1 MYLLSDQQESAAEL
15 VEDRHNNSAI
25 EQPSLEK
32 RCTKGRSREIRK
44 ERKISRNTGKAYE
57 TETGKKI
64 PARTFKSLE
73 NCRNKCCSKLSTNA
87 QKTMF
92 DKYWGMGDRNRRA
105 SFISGLISFSSPK
118 ASRKR
123 RNTPEK
129 QKNRQVTFTYH
140 IPIDGEQ
147 VKLCKSCF
155 LRVFDETPKFVWVL
169 CKQKQ
174 QSPTNYSTPDKRGM
188 LPPPN
193 KITDEQL
200 NAVQEHLASLP
211 AYESHYCRK
220 ETSKKYLPPYFTVT
234 KTYNMYCETTEKPI
248 SYTKYLELFKKSN
261 IAIKSPK
268 KDTCQACD
276 KYNMQLTYVN
286 DEERT
291 EILKQQEDHHNE
303 AEIAYETKKRDKQRA
318 KTEDNF
324 TVLAFDL
331 QQCLPTPSI
340 ETSVVFYKRQLWT
353 FNLTVHNM
361 KSDKATCFVWYE
373 SVAKRGANEIGS
385 CVFKAVENLPQ
396 NIKHVILYSDTCPGQ
411 NKNSLF
417 LAMCVS
423 VVKNTHVEI
432 VDHKFMVPGHSRMEC
447 DSDHA
452 QIEKFKKR
460 HDTPISHSHDWAQMI
475 RLVNKKNPFSVIELD
490 QNDFLDYASLLK
502 TEINMN
508 KSNETG
514 EKCVWREVKWL
525 KIKPQKVF
533 YKRNLKEDE
542 PFATIDIARRNKP
555 NPQLH
560 PPACYN
566 APIPIAPEKKKDL
579 LTLLRY
585 IPPVFHEFYNQLP
598 TTNSE
603 YKDPILESDTDEN

>member
-1 MYLLSDQQESAAEL
+1 MFDITYDSDYHVFIEPIAKKARGMRRLFTAESIDNVIDIQEASTSKSHGENHYSIIAEPTNNTQTVEQFKCLEQPIFSDFDSDDSIADPNYVLSDQEESAAEL

-220 ETSKKYLPPYFTVT
+220 ETSK
-234 KTYNMYCETTEKPI
+234 N
-248 SYTKYLELFKKSN
+248 
-261 IAIKSPK
+261 
-268 KDTCQACD
+268 TC
-276 KYNMQLTYVN
+276 L
-286 DEERT
+286 
-291 EILKQQEDHHNE
+291 H
-303 AEIAYETKKRDKQRA
+303 
-318 KTEDNF
+318 
-324 TVLAFDL
+324 
-331 QQCLPTPSI
+331 
-340 ETSVVFYKRQLWT
+340 TSL
-353 FNLTVHNM
+353 
-361 KSDKATCFVWYE
+361 
-373 SVAKRGANEIGS
+373 
-385 CVFKAVENLPQ
+385 
-396 NIKHVILYSDTCPGQ
+396 
-411 NKNSLF
+411 
-417 LAMCVS
+417 
-423 VVKNTHVEI
+423 
-432 VDHKFMVPGHSRMEC
+432 
-447 DSDHA
+447 
-452 QIEKFKKR
+452 
-460 HDTPISHSHDWAQMI
+460 
-475 RLVNKKNPFSVIELD
+475 
-490 QNDFLDYASLLK
+490 
-502 TEINMN
+502 
-508 KSNETG
+508 
-514 EKCVWREVKWL
+514 
-525 KIKPQKVF
+525 
-533 YKRNLKEDE
+533 
-542 PFATIDIARRNKP
+542 
-555 NPQLH
+555 
-560 PPACYN
+560 
-566 APIPIAPEKKKDL
+566 
-579 LTLLRY
+579 
-585 IPPVFHEFYNQLP
+585 
-598 TTNSE
+598 
-603 YKDPILESDTDEN
+603 